1 MLADEVNDKIID
13 AFCDSMMTFYKK
25 LKDFLIDNKPD
36 DIWAAFR
43 NNNEVLY
50 TLVGQRDYERLEGK
64 IEK

>member
-1 MLADEVNDKIID
+1 
-13 AFCDSMMTFYKK
+13 MTFYKK
-25 LKDFLIDNKPD
+25 LKDFLINNNPD